1 MYNFNK
7 TTNDKPKGKTVLSA
21 HDKFTLK
28 SISLVLR
35 IIHATITKDKT
46 ITDKDMEVLDASSW
60 LLRDLIDNAE
70 ADAPAENN

>member
-1 MYNFNK
+1 MYTFNK
-7 TTNDKPKGKTVLSA
+7 TDNDKPKGKTVLSA

-28 SISLVLR
+28 SVSLVLR
-35 IIHATITKDKT
+35 ILHATITKDKT
-46 ITDKDMEVLDASSW
+46 ISDKDMEVLDASAW